1 MTRRNE
7 AWQLRRSIV
16 RAATRKT
23 NALGIGM
30 RRPLPGETPLS
41 PDEISFGAARG
52 IVKLPPLPWRR
63 PHA

>member
-7 AWQLRRSIV
+7 SWQLRRNIV

-23 NALGIGM
+23 NPAGVGA

-41 PDEISFGAARG
+41 PDEIWFGAARG
-52 IVKLPPLPWRR
+52 LVKIPSQWR
-63 PHA
+63 AAA

>member
-7 AWQLRRSIV
+7 AWQLRRNIV

-23 NALGIGM
+23 NAPGVGM

-41 PDEISFGAARG
+41 AAEISFGAARG
-52 IVKLPPLPWRR
+52 FVKLPPQWRS
-63 PHA
+63 A

>member
-7 AWQLRRSIV
+7 AWQLRRNIV

-23 NALGIGM
+23 NAPGLGV

-41 PDEISFGAARG
+41 ADEIWFAAAHG
-52 IVKLPPLPWRR
+52 LVKLPPQWR
-63 PHA
+63 AA

>member
-7 AWQLRRSIV
+7 SWQLRRNIV

-23 NALGIGM
+23 NPPGVGM

-41 PDEISFGAARG
+41 ADEIWFGAARG
-52 IVKLPPLPWRR
+52 FVRLPSQWR
-63 PHA
+63 AA